1 MNRPPRVVSL
11 DWMDSTKDIRPDPW
25 PALLDEERTLLAADI
40 VCLLSAQS
48 LLSLM
53 GRYMIPI

>member
-1 MNRPPRVVSL
+1 VVSL

-53 GRYMIPI
+53 GRYMILI

>member
-1 MNRPPRVVSL
+1 
-11 DWMDSTKDIRPDPW
+11 MDATEEIRPDPW

-53 GRYMIPI
+53 GRYMILI

>member
-1 MNRPPRVVSL
+1 MIRPPRVVSL
-11 DWMDSTKDIRPDPW
+11 DWMDATEEIRPDPW

-53 GRYMIPI
+53 GRYMILI